1 MKLSKF
7 FESYSMKTSFSQKF
21 TELLD
26 KGSESILQ
34 EQPLPNILHHIQ
46 KQFSKHIDLSTS
58 TLKTLSFTG
67 SELLTKAESWI
78 LLLYYFLKTSYDK
91 QEAFLSLLQ
100 QLAMFRVTGKHKLK
114 RFVLKCCK
122 QYFTKAEAI
131 CIINSNPANTTK
143 ISQNASDSL
152 VESKFNY
159 FIYNQNFFDEKTS
172 HTTINIINKGT
183 IYNEGFNKKEKVSST
198 SASEPSFDD
207 SDDEI
212 MDDDEKQQENKIP
225 KIRSV
230 KLRKKIEKM
239 DSLKKK
245 QQSPVSISG
254 VKRKR
259 GRPPKNSYQTIEKP
273 SKENSHSLS
282 PTPVNDEINNN
293 NNNNQFSITNETN
306 IIATSFNNTENVINT
321 NESQPIQTTTNN
333 ETSIPELKPTHVITH
348 SEMCINNT
356 VKEEE
361 EESDND
367 RIINLLKTAEMS

>member
-1 MKLSKF
+1 
-7 FESYSMKTSFSQKF
+7 MKTSFSQRF

-26 KGSESILQ
+26 KGSESVLLD
-34 EQPLPNILHHIQ
+34 EPLPNILHQIP
-46 KQFSKHIDLSTS
+46 KYFSKHIDLSSS
-58 TLKTLSFTG
+58 TIKTLSFTG

-91 QEAFLSLLQ
+91 QESFLSLLQ

-143 ISQNASDSL
+143 ISQNASDSV

-159 FIYNQNFFDEKTS
+159 FIYNHNFFDEKTS

-183 IYNEGFNKKEKVSST
+183 VYNEGFNRKEKVSST
-198 SASEPSFDD
+198 SASEPSFDE
-207 SDDEI
+207 S
-212 MDDDEKQQENKIP
+212 DDEKQSENKIP

-245 QQSPVSISG
+245 PQSPLDPSG
-254 VKRKR
+254 LKRKR
-259 GRPPKNSYQTIEKP
+259 GRPPKNSFQTIDKP
-273 SKENSHSLS
+273 NKEDSHSHSHSLS
-282 PTPVNDEINNN
+282 PVSVNDDINNN
-293 NNNNQFSITNETN
+293 NQLTITNETN
-306 IIATSFNNTENVINT
+306 MISSFNNTEHALNT
-321 NESQPIQTTTNN
+321 NTPQPMQATSSKESSVPA
-333 ETSIPELKPTHVITH
+333 LKPAAHVITH
-348 SEMCINNT
+348 SEMCINNSF
-356 VKEEE
+356 KEE

-367 RIINLLKTAEMS
+367 RIVNLLKTAEMS

>member
-34 EQPLPNILHHIQ
+34 DQPLPKILHHIQ
-46 KQFSKHIDLSTS
+46 KNFSKHIDLSSS

-91 QEAFLSLLQ
+91 QESFLSLLQ

-143 ISQNASDSL
+143 ISQNASDSV

-212 MDDDEKQQENKIP
+212 MDEDEKQKENKIP

-239 DSLKKK
+239 DSIKKK

-254 VKRKR
+254 IKRKR

-282 PTPVNDEINNN
+282 PVSVNDDINNN
-293 NNNNQFSITNETN
+293 NNQLSITNENN
-306 IIATSFNNTENVINT
+306 IITSNFNNTENITNT
-321 NESQPIQTTTNN
+321 NEPQPIQTTTNQ
-333 ETSIPELKPTHVITH
+333 ETSVPELKPTHVITH
-348 SEMCINNT
+348 SEMCINNSF
-356 VKEEE
+356 KEEE
-361 EESDND
+361 ESEND
-367 RIINLLKTAEMS
+367 RIVNLLKTAEMS